1 MSQQLASQ
9 LGLVAG
15 HRFGI
20 DNPPREFIGLTLMP
34 VPTGVSL
41 HTRIAGNMDIV
52 LGFYERRRDFE
63 ERLPVLQRRIPEGG
77 AIWIAWPKQASGVK
91 TDMTEEVV
99 RAVALPAGMVD
110 DRTCAID
117 EVWTALRL
125 VVPTDEG
132 S

>member
-1 MSQQLASQ
+1 MSQQLYKD

-15 HRFGI
+15 HRLGI

-63 ERLPVLQRRIPEGG
+63 DRLPVLRRRIPDDG
-77 AIWIAWPKQASGVK
+77 AIWIAWPRQTSGVV
-91 TDMTEEVV
+91 TDMTEDVV
-99 RAVALPAGMVD
+99 REVALPTGLTDNKV
-110 DRTCAID
+110 CAID
-117 EVWTALRL
+117 EVWSALRL
-125 VVPTDEG
+125 IIPG
-132 S
+132 